1 MPIGAWPQDHK
12 LQEVGLFS
20 QLVIE
25 QDPEGYVLFMT
36 NTLGWS
42 REQILSYITA
52 LKKEVRSGKYRPYY
66 KQKVVWGRKPAV
78 VNPSACLHS

>member
-1 MPIGAWPQDHK
+1 MPIGAWPQDPK
-12 LQEVGLFS
+12 LKEVGLFS

-42 REQILSYITA
+42 REQILSYIA
-52 LKKEVRSGKYRPYY
+52 VLKKEVRSGKCQPYY
-66 KQKVVWGRKPAV
+66 KQKVVWGRKP
-78 VNPSACLHS
+78 